1 VLKLPLRGDYS
12 SKNTKIIKII
22 NPKDIKNSTSMTPVN
37 LKFGVVCSPQKYSKN
52 NSGAIKKLGK
62 IYNLP
67 NNLSIANI
75 NIKAHINNSGFTNV
89 GEITKNYETE
99 ASKIQRSASKDPPKI
114 DLSTL
119 ITISGNELGKSR
131 NYNTQNKEIQKG
143 ESVNNTKIMKTTQN
157 HISSASLN

>member
-1 VLKLPLRGDYS
+1 MLKLPLRGDNS

-52 NSGAIKKLGK
+52 NSATIKKLGK

-75 NIKAHINNSGFTNV
+75 NIKAHFNNSGSTNV

-99 ASKIQRSASKDPPKI
+99 ASKIQR
-114 DLSTL
+114 
-119 ITISGNELGKSR
+119 
-131 NYNTQNKEIQKG
+131 
-143 ESVNNTKIMKTTQN
+143 
-157 HISSASLN
+157 

>member
-1 VLKLPLRGDYS
+1 
-12 SKNTKIIKII
+12 
-22 NPKDIKNSTSMTPVN
+22 MTPVN

-52 NSGAIKKLGK
+52 NSGIIKKQGK

-75 NIKAHINNSGFTNV
+75 NIKSQINNISGSVANV

-99 ASKIQRSASKDPPKI
+99 ASKIQRSTMKDQPKI

-119 ITISGNELGKSR
+119 ITISGNKLGK
-131 NYNTQNKEIQKG
+131 
-143 ESVNNTKIMKTTQN
+143 
-157 HISSASLN
+157 